1 LSQGR
6 SPYRG
11 RFAPTPSGPLH
22 FGSVVAAT
30 GSYADALAHGGTWH
44 LRIDDLDPPR
54 VAVGAT
60 TAILRCLEA
69 LGFEWAGPVV
79 HQSERGSAYREALEA
94 LRRLAPVYPCA
105 CSRAEIAAAGLPG
118 IEGPRYPGTCRSGPR
133 HPERPPAWRL
143 AVPVTPVSF
152 RDLRF
157 GQVFGSLADTVGDFV
172 LQRADGVF
180 SYHLACVI
188 DDAEAGF
195 DHVVR
200 GADLL
205 ASTPRQ
211 RLLQDLLGRP
221 VPHYLHL
228 PVVVDASGQKLSKQ
242 SRAPEVDAG
251 PAGQALWMALE
262 FLGQRPPPE
271 LAGAT
276 PREIWRW
283 VAGHWQRDIIP
294 DADLPAGLFRRSAS
308 PRRGA

>member
-1 LSQGR
+1 MSQAR
-6 SPYRG
+6 PTYRG

-30 GSYADALAHGGTWH
+30 GSYADALAHGGEWH

-54 VAVGAT
+54 VVAGAT
-60 TAILRCLEA
+60 SDILRCLEA
-69 LGFEWAGPVV
+69 LGFEWTGPVA
-79 HQSERGSAYREALEA
+79 HQRDRAAAYREALET
-94 LRRLAPVYPCA
+94 LRRTATVYACT

-118 IEGPRYPGTCRSGPR
+118 IEGPRYPGTCRAGSH
-133 HPERPPAWRL
+133 HPGRAPAWRL
-143 AVPVTPVSF
+143 EVPGAPVIF
-152 RDLRF
+152 EDLRF
-157 GQVFGSLADTVGDFV
+157 GRVFSTLADTVGDFV

-211 RLLQDLLGRP
+211 RLLQDLLALP
-221 VPHYLHL
+221 VPQYLHL

-242 SRAPEVDAG
+242 SRAPAVD
-251 PAGQALWMALE
+251 PGQAGHVLFQALE
-262 FLGQRPPPE
+262 FLGQHPPE
-271 LAGAT
+271 DLATAT
-276 PREIWRW
+276 PAEIWRW
-283 VAGHWQRDIIP
+283 VAGQWHRDMP
-294 DADLPAGLFRRSAS
+294 CADLPPGLYRRECGPCA
-308 PRRGA
+308 RA